1 MPQTCTPVVYQT
13 ITKSQHKK
21 GLQKCKAPEALEWDC
36 RPTRRDRFL
45 AVHGTEFGCCGSIG
59 TPVLYCAFRCL
70 TSCLPKKNRIVAR
83 NTGLAVDL
91 LTANQSFGGEGTP
104 TVLIIYTCP
113 HGIEGPARLI
123 SFSHVF
129 LLHALLVAVV
139 GSKSYNADQILLFM
153 VMWEFHHPLGH

>member
-1 MPQTCTPVVYQT
+1 MALNSDAVAQYRDPCIVLC
-13 ITKSQHKK
+13 
-21 GLQKCKAPEALEWDC
+21 LQMLN
-36 RPTRRDRFL
+36 FL
-45 AVHGTEFGCCGSIG
+45 PAK
-59 TPVLYCAFRCL
+59 
-70 TSCLPKKNRIVAR
+70 KKNRIVAR

-153 VMWEFHHPLGH
+153 VMWEFHHLSIRPLIRAGR